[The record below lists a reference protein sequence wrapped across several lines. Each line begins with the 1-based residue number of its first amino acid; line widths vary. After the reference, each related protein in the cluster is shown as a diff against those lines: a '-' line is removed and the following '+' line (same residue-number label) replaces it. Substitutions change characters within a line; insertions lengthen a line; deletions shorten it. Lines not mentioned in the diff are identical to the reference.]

1 MSILA
6 MSGRVSGGVK
16 GRVAEEQE
24 AARAFGSG
32 TYGKYPAYCH
42 IFVECYHSERW
53 LFVAFCR
60 ECWSFSGIRGFLF
73 IQRKENDAYE

>member
-32 TYGKYPAYCH
+32 TYGKHPAYCH
-42 IFVECYHSERW
+42 IFVECYHSELW
-53 LFVAFCR
+53 LLLPFAVNVGVSPGSRFFC
-60 ECWSFSGIRGFLF
+60 
-73 IQRKENDAYE
+73 

>member
-32 TYGKYPAYCH
+32 PYGKYPADCH
-42 IFVECYHSERW
+42 VSWSAIILSIWSLPFAVNVGVSPDSR
-53 LFVAFCR
+53 FFC
-60 ECWSFSGIRGFLF
+60 
-73 IQRKENDAYE
+73 

>member
-32 TYGKYPAYCH
+32 TYGKHPAYCH
-42 IFVECYHSERW
+42 IFVECYHSGVV
-53 LFVAFCR
+53 FAVNVGVSPGFTVFCR
-60 ECWSFSGIRGFLF
+60 KNERM
-73 IQRKENDAYE
+73 